1 MDSQDKQVPK
11 PLSQAVEGMT
21 DLHMGQRDMQVHG
34 CAASTSGLMGRSPA
48 PRPGVERPVPGLSSP
63 AGSLRPGDSLADVPL
78 GTRAP
83 CPTLGSARPAQK
95 SEECWDEVKICPR
108 ARCLCT
114 GAGRGWAMETGR
126 NRERKAEKGGG
137 RKFYV
142 KLCQHLNLVSLC
154 RQPIIYSQAGEI
166 TDAALLSVC
175 VKSLSL
181 THTHTHTYTHT
192 CVREVGQMTGG
203 AGAEFSPG
211 PGRWWRPYSC
221 GGSTPSSSDVAGK
234 GR

>member
-1 MDSQDKQVPK
+1 MDSRDKQVPK

-34 CAASTSGLMGRSPA
+34 CAASTSELMGRSPA
-48 PRPGVERPVPGLSSP
+48 TSPGVERPVPGLSSQ

-114 GAGRGWAMETGR
+114 GAGRG
-126 NRERKAEKGGG
+126 GG
-137 RKFYV
+137 RW
-142 KLCQHLNLVSLC
+142 
-154 RQPIIYSQAGEI
+154 RQEETEKERQKKE
-166 TDAALLSVC
+166 
-175 VKSLSL
+175 
-181 THTHTHTYTHT
+181 
-192 CVREVGQMTGG
+192 E
-203 AGAEFSPG
+203 
-211 PGRWWRPYSC
+211 
-221 GGSTPSSSDVAGK
+221 GGSFMLSSVNI
-234 GR
+234 